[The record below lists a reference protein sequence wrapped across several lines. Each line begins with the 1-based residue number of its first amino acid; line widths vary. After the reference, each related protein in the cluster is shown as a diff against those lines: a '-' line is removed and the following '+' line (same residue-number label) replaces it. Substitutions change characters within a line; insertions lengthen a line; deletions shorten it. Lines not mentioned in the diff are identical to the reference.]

1 VIEAVK
7 HQAATEALRESEARL
22 KALLSSLDDLVFE
35 LDENGTYLE
44 IWTANDAL
52 LAVPR
57 DELLGKT
64 HREALGEEIGLSL
77 SKVINK
83 VLETDRPQ
91 FWEYR
96 LEVPAGNR
104 WFQGRVAPIA
114 GSDGALRKLCLLVR
128 DITEQKAAE
137 QARDEAEEQLRHQ
150 ALYDGLTGLPNRMLF
165 HERVKHALQAA
176 RRNDQK
182 LVLLMLDLD
191 RFKEINDTLGHA
203 AGDEV
208 LREVA
213 WRLSRMTR
221 GSDSIAR
228 LGGDEFA
235 ILLPNAS
242 EADAT
247 AVVSRVSACLEEP
260 IVVQDLPLRVDAS
273 IGLAAFPRDG
283 GDADVLIRHADVAMY
298 TAKAANGG
306 FAAYES
312 STDPHTPDR
321 LALIGELRDAL
332 EREELVLYYQPQ
344 MTLATGSVMA
354 VEALIRWQHPQRGL
368 VPPDEFIPLVQETG
382 LIKPLTHYVLDRALR
397 QCRSWTERGRPMKV
411 AVNLAMRNLI
421 DADLP
426 CDVADL
432 LELNGVSAD
441 RLVLEITESAVISD
455 PLRTEAVLARLAKMG
470 VRLSV
475 DDFGTGYSSLTYL
488 TRLPIDEIKIDRSF
502 VTNMNSSADKEV
514 IVRSTIDLARNL
526 GKEVVAE
533 GVETAGVLQRL
544 EELGCHLVQGY
555 YVSRPLPAGKLDAWL
570 SESGKLPDAVAN
582 DDDGA
587 VTPLAVLSSGALS
600 PRDPE
605 PRGG

>member
-1 VIEAVK
+1 VSEALE
-7 HQAATEALRESEARL
+7 HPEATEALRQSEARL

-44 IWTANDAL
+44 IWTANDTL

-57 DELLGKT
+57 DALLGKT

-77 SKVINK
+77 ARVISQ

-96 LEVPAGNR
+96 LEVPAGVR

-114 GSDGALRKLCLLVR
+114 GPEGASRKLCLLVR

-137 QARDEAEEQLRHQ
+137 RARDEAEEQLRHQ

-165 HERVKHALQAA
+165 HDRVKHALTEA
-176 RRNDQK
+176 RRDNQK
-182 LVLLMLDLD
+182 LALLMLDLD

-213 WRLSRMTR
+213 WRLSRVTR

-228 LGGDEFA
+228 LGGDEFS
-235 ILLPNAS
+235 ILLRNAS
-242 EADAT
+242 ESDA
-247 AVVSRVSACLEEP
+247 AVVVSRVSSCLEEP
-260 IVVQDLPLRVDAS
+260 IIVQDLPLRVDAS

-283 GDADVLIRHADVAMY
+283 GDADLLIQHADVAMY
-298 TAKAANGG
+298 AAKAANGG
-306 FAAYES
+306 FAVYES
-312 STDPHTPDR
+312 SADPHTPDR

-344 MTLATGSVMA
+344 LTLSTGSVMA

-397 QCRSWTERGRPMKV
+397 QCRSWTELGRPMKV

-426 CDVADL
+426 SDVADL

-441 RLVLEITESAVISD
+441 HLVLEITESAVISD

-502 VTNMNSSADKEV
+502 VTNMNSSPDKEV

-526 GKEVVAE
+526 GKQVVAE
-533 GVETAGVLQRL
+533 GVETAIVLQRL
-544 EELGCHLVQGY
+544 EELGCHQVQGY
-555 YVSRPLPAGKLDAWL
+555 YVSKPLPAENLDTWL
-570 SESGKLPDAVAN
+570 AESGKLPEDVAGDYQDAFR
-582 DDDGA
+582 
-587 VTPLAVLSSGALS
+587 VL
-600 PRDPE
+600 
-605 PRGG
+605 

>member
-1 VIEAVK
+1 MSWRSVVSEAAERP
-7 HQAATEALRESEARL
+7 QATEALRESEARL

-57 DELLGKT
+57 DALLGKT
-64 HREALGEEIGLSL
+64 HREALGEEIGASL
-77 SKVINK
+77 ARVISQ

-96 LEVPAGNR
+96 LEVPAGLR

-114 GSDGALRKLCLLVR
+114 GPAGVSRKLCLLVR

-137 QARDEAEEQLRHQ
+137 RARAEAEEQLRHQ
-150 ALYDGLTGLPNRMLF
+150 ALYDGLTGLPNRLLF
-165 HERVKHALQAA
+165 RERVKHALTGA
-176 RRNDQK
+176 RRDNQQ
-182 LVLLMLDLD
+182 LALLMLDLD

-213 WRLSRMTR
+213 WRLSRVTR

-228 LGGDEFA
+228 LGGDEFS
-235 ILLPNAS
+235 ILLCNAS
-242 EADAT
+242 ESHAA
-247 AVVSRVSACLEEP
+247 AVVSRVSSCLEKP
-260 IVVQDLPLRVDAS
+260 IIVQDLPLRVDVS

-283 GDADVLIRHADVAMY
+283 ADADLLIQHADVAMY
-298 TAKAANGG
+298 AAKAANGG
-306 FAAYES
+306 FAVYES
-312 STDPHTPDR
+312 SADPHTPDR

-344 MTLATGSVMA
+344 LTLSTESVTT
-354 VEALIRWQHPQRGL
+354 VEALIRWQHPHRGL
-368 VPPDEFIPLVQETG
+368 VLPDEFIPLVQETS
-382 LIKPLTHYVLDRALR
+382 LIKPLTHYVLDRALH
-397 QCRSWTERGRPMKV
+397 QCRSWTECGRPMKV

-426 CDVADL
+426 SDVADL
-432 LELNGVSAD
+432 LELNGVPAD
-441 RLVLEITESAVISD
+441 QLVLEITESAVVSD

-526 GKEVVAE
+526 GKQVVAE
-533 GVETAGVLQRL
+533 GVETAVVLQRL
-544 EELGCHLVQGY
+544 EELGCDQVQGY
-555 YVSRPLPAGKLDAWL
+555 YVSKPLSAEKLDTWL
-570 SESGKLPDAVAN
+570 AEGGKLPEDVA
-582 DDDGA
+582 DDYQE
-587 VTPLAVLSSGALS
+587 VSRVL
-600 PRDPE
+600 
-605 PRGG
+605 

>member
-1 VIEAVK
+1 VSEALE
-7 HQAATEALRESEARL
+7 HLEATEALRQSEARL

-44 IWTANDAL
+44 IWTANDTL

-57 DELLGKT
+57 DALLGKT

-77 SKVINK
+77 ARVISQ

-96 LEVPAGNR
+96 LEVPAGVR

-114 GSDGALRKLCLLVR
+114 GPEGASRKLCLLVR

-137 QARDEAEEQLRHQ
+137 RARDEAEEQLRHQ

-165 HERVKHALQAA
+165 HDRVKHALTEA
-176 RRNDQK
+176 RRDNQK
-182 LVLLMLDLD
+182 LALLMLDLD

-213 WRLSRMTR
+213 WRLSRVTR

-228 LGGDEFA
+228 LGGDEFS
-235 ILLPNAS
+235 ILLRNAS
-242 EADAT
+242 ESDA
-247 AVVSRVSACLEEP
+247 AVVVSRVSSCLEEP
-260 IVVQDLPLRVDAS
+260 IIVQDLPLRVDAS

-283 GDADVLIRHADVAMY
+283 GDADLLIQHADVAMY
-298 TAKAANGG
+298 AAKAANGG
-306 FAAYES
+306 FAVYES
-312 STDPHTPDR
+312 SADPHTPDR

-344 MTLATGSVMA
+344 LTLSTGSVMA

-397 QCRSWTERGRPMKV
+397 QCRSWTELGRPMRV

-426 CDVADL
+426 SDVADL

-441 RLVLEITESAVISD
+441 HLVLEITESAVISD

-502 VTNMNSSADKEV
+502 VTNMNSSPDKEV

-526 GKEVVAE
+526 GKQVVAE
-533 GVETAGVLQRL
+533 GVETAIVLQRL
-544 EELGCHLVQGY
+544 EELGCHQVQGY
-555 YVSRPLPAGKLDAWL
+555 YVSKPLPAENLDTWL
-570 SESGKLPDAVAN
+570 AESGKLPEDVAGDYQDAFR
-582 DDDGA
+582 
-587 VTPLAVLSSGALS
+587 VL
-600 PRDPE
+600 
-605 PRGG
+605 